1 MKVSKLVHSRNN
13 WKGKAKRRASTIR
26 DFRKSS
32 TAHKKRQA
40 QDERKIRCLEDE
52 VAELRRALHA
62 RGCPMEG
69 GGAVI
74 PYRTLC
80 VLIVVSGIVSFRS
93 VPRILQVFQPL
104 LRAVV
109 RIPHFTSVI
118 HWTLRVGIA
127 IFKQVST
134 IAEPWVAIIDCSI
147 DIGTRKALVVLRVRL
162 SALQNKQGAIGPR
175 DCECIGLEISHTWN
189 GPLVSAALTKI
200 FEKAGIPR
208 AIVKDGGSDLNKG
221 VKLFC
226 AEKPERN
233 ICIVDDVG
241 HFAANAL
248 KALFAKS
255 RPFIA
260 FLKTISQ
267 VAAKIRQTDLAWLLP
282 PRLRSKGRFQGITEV
297 AKWARKILDLIGA
310 KGKAEDK
317 PDIGKA
323 RKAFAGLAKLRP
335 FLNRFCHT
343 CSIIELFL
351 ELMKT
356 GGLNET
362 TYIEANDVLAKLP
375 QRSLVRKRLSTW
387 LEKHIKFHRALA
399 IGQLPLL
406 VSTDAIESLF
416 GIFKT
421 VVQRNPQAELNRLI
435 YVIPLLCGNYSYSD
449 IDHALNRCSHAEMLH
464 QIEQTVPPTL
474 RQQRTQKFE
483 QRAPPVPKSGG
494 VPRLEAA

>member
-13 WKGKAKRRASTIR
+13 WKGKAKRRGSTIR

-40 QDERKIRCLEDE
+40 QDDRKIRRLEDE

-62 RGCPMEG
+62 RGCPMES
-69 GGAVI
+69 GAVI

-80 VLIVVSGIVSFRS
+80 VLIVVRGIVSFRS

-104 LRAVV
+104 LPAIV

-127 IFKQVST
+127 IFKQVSM
-134 IAEPWVAIIDCSI
+134 IGDPWVAIIDCSI
-147 DIGTRKALVVLRVRL
+147 DIGTRKALVVWRVRL
-162 SALQNKQGAIGPR
+162 SALHHKQGAIGPR
-175 DCECIGLEISHTWN
+175 DCECIGLEMSPTWN
-189 GPLVSAALTKI
+189 GPLVSAALGRI
-200 FEKAGIPR
+200 FVKAGIPR

-226 AEKPERN
+226 AQRPEHT
-233 ICIVDDVG
+233 ICTIDDAG

-248 KALFAKS
+248 KSLFAKS
-255 RPFIA
+255 RSFIA
-260 FLKTISQ
+260 FLKTTSR
-267 VAAKIRQTDLAWLLP
+267 AAAQIRQTDLAWLLP
-282 PRLRSKGRFQGITEV
+282 PKLRSKGRFQGITEV
-297 AKWARKILDLIGA
+297 AKWARKILDFMGG
-310 KGKAEDK
+310 KGKAEDNS
-317 PDIGKA
+317 DLGKA
-323 RKAFAGLAKLRP
+323 RKTFAGLAKLRP

-343 CSIIELFL
+343 CSITELFL

-356 GGLNET
+356 HGLNET
-362 TYIEANDVLAKLP
+362 TYIHANDVLAKLP
-375 QRSLVRKRLSTW
+375 KRSLVRMRLSTW
-387 LEKHIKFHRALA
+387 LEKHIQIHRALA

-406 VSTDAIESLF
+406 VSTDALECLF

-435 YVIPLLCGNYSYSD
+435 YVIPLLCGNHSYSD
-449 IDHALNRCSHAEMLH
+449 IDHALNMCSHAEMLH

-474 RQQRTQKFE
+474 RQQRRQHFE
-483 QRAPPVPKSGG
+483 KRALPVPKSGG
-494 VPRLEAA
+494 EQRLDAG

>member
-13 WKGKAKRRASTIR
+13 WKGKAKRRGSTIR
-26 DFRKSS
+26 DLRKASN
-32 TAHKKRQA
+32 AHKKRHA
-40 QDERKIRCLEDE
+40 QDEQKIRRLGDE
-52 VAELRRALHA
+52 VAELRLALNA
-62 RGCPMEG
+62 RGCPMETPDP
-69 GGAVI
+69 I

-80 VLIVVSGIVSFRS
+80 VLIVVCGIVSFRS
-93 VPRILQVFQPL
+93 VPRILHVFRPL

-127 IFKQVST
+127 IFKQVSM
-134 IAEPWVAIIDCSI
+134 IADPWVAIIDCSI

-162 SALQNKQGAIGPR
+162 SALHHKQGAIGPR

-189 GPLVSAALTKI
+189 GPLVSAALSRI
-200 FEKAGIPR
+200 FERAGIPR

-226 AEKPERN
+226 AKTPEQN
-233 ICIVDDVG
+233 ICTIDDAG

-255 RPFIA
+255 RSFIA
-260 FLKTISQ
+260 FLKTTSQ
-267 VAAKIRQTDLAWLLP
+267 AAAHIRQTDLAWLLP
-282 PRLRSKGRFQGITEV
+282 PKLRSKGRFQGITKV
-297 AKWARKILDLIGA
+297 AKWARKILDLIGG
-310 KGKAEDK
+310 KGKAEDNF
-317 PDIGKA
+317 DLGKA
-323 RKAFAGLAKLRP
+323 RKTFAGLVKLRS
-335 FLNRFCHT
+335 FLDRFCHT
-343 CSIIELFL
+343 CSITELFL

-356 GGLNET
+356 RGLNEC
-362 TYIEANDVLAKLP
+362 TYIEANDVLATLSE
-375 QRSLVRKRLSTW
+375 RSLVRSRLSAW
-387 LEKHIKFHRALA
+387 LEKHIKIHRALA

-435 YVIPLLCGNYSYSD
+435 YVIPLLCGNHSYSD
-449 IDHALNRCSHAEMLH
+449 IDHALNRISHADMLH

-474 RQQRTQKFE
+474 RQQRTQQFE
-483 QRAPPVPKSGG
+483 QQALSVPKRGG
-494 VPRLEAA
+494 FQRLDAP

>member
-1 MKVSKLVHSRNN
+1 MKISKLVHSRDD
-13 WKGKAKRRASTIR
+13 WKGKAKRQCAFNSCASGSTIR
-26 DFRKSS
+26 DLLKTSS
-32 TAHKKRQA
+32 AHKKRRA

-52 VAELRRALHA
+52 VAKLPTALHA
-62 RGCPMEG
+62 RGCALEKCAFNSCTC
-69 GGAVI
+69 GAVI

-80 VLIVVSGIVSFRS
+80 VLIVVCGIVSFRS

-104 LRAVV
+104 LRAAV

-189 GPLVSAALTKI
+189 GPLVSAALTGI

-208 AIVKDGGSDLNKG
+208 AIVKDGGSDLNEG

-226 AEKPERN
+226 AKKPERN
-233 ICIVDDVG
+233 ICVIDDVG

-255 RPFIA
+255 RSFIA
-260 FLKTISQ
+260 FLKTTSR
-267 VAAKIRQTDLAWLLP
+267 AAAQIRQTNLAWLLP
-282 PRLRSKGRFQGITEV
+282 PKLRSKGRFQGITVV
-297 AKWARKILDLIGA
+297 AKWACKIPDLIG
-310 KGKAEDK
+310 GNDKAEDN
-317 PDIGKA
+317 PAIGKA
-323 RKAFAGLAKLRP
+323 RKTLAGLDKLRP

-343 CSIIELFL
+343 CSITELFL

-356 GGLNET
+356 RGLNET
-362 TYIEANDVLAKLP
+362 TYSEANDGLAKLP
-375 QRSLVRKRLSTW
+375 ERSLVRAS
-387 LEKHIKFHRALA
+387 IKLA
-399 IGQLPLL
+399 
-406 VSTDAIESLF
+406 
-416 GIFKT
+416 
-421 VVQRNPQAELNRLI
+421 
-435 YVIPLLCGNYSYSD
+435 
-449 IDHALNRCSHAEMLH
+449 
-464 QIEQTVPPTL
+464 
-474 RQQRTQKFE
+474 
-483 QRAPPVPKSGG
+483 
-494 VPRLEAA
+494 